1 MYKVLNI
8 LFLILV
14 LTFFLNTY
22 NYYSSKKNFTI
33 KDFNRVNI
41 DQIKNEKISNLP
53 VLLNDTNNVIEF
65 NDSFS
70 NQINN
75 DKPRS
80 FWNLLKSK

>member
-1 MYKVLNI
+1 VLNI

-41 DQIKNEKISNLP
+41 DQIINEKISNLP